1 MKVGIMENQK
11 GFTLIELMI
20 VIAIIGILAS
30 IAIPAYL
37 DYTIR
42 SKVSEGLQL
51 SASAKL
57 AIAETYQSDR
67 AFPASGNASYGLP
80 APGSI
85 SGTYVSSITAAAN
98 TGAITIEYKL
108 ISPGKVDSG
117 DNVTLTPDVSAAGT
131 IRWDCSSITIAPR
144 YIPAVCR
151 L

>member
-1 MKVGIMENQK
+1 MEKQK

-42 SKVSEGLQL
+42 SKVSEGLQPT
-51 SASAKL
+51 ASVKL
-57 AIAETYQSDR
+57 AIAETYQGNGS
-67 AFPASGNASYGLP
+67 FPAASNTSYGLA

-85 SGTYVSSITAAAN
+85 NGTYVSSITAAAN

-108 ISPGKVDSG
+108 IAPGKVDAG
-117 DNVTLTPDVSAAGT
+117 DDVTLTPDISAVGAMQWT
-131 IRWDCSSITIAPR
+131 CTSTSIDAR
-144 YIPAVCR
+144 YIPAICR

>member
-1 MKVGIMENQK
+1 MGKQK

-51 SASAKL
+51 SASVKL
-57 AIAETYQSDR
+57 AIAETYQGNGS
-67 AFPASGNASYGLP
+67 FPAASNPSYGLA

-85 SGTYVSSITAAAN
+85 SGNYVSSITAAAN

-108 ISPGKVDSG
+108 IAFGKVDAG
-117 DNVTLTPDVSAAGT
+117 DDITLTPDVSAAGT
-131 IRWDCSSITIAPR
+131 MMWSCTTTTIDSR

>member
-1 MKVGIMENQK
+1 MKSQK

-51 SASAKL
+51 SASVKL
-57 AIAETYQSDR
+57 AIAETYQGNGS
-67 AFPASGNASYGLP
+67 FPAADNASYGLA

-85 SGTYVSSITAAAN
+85 SGNYVSSVTAAAN

-108 ISPGKVDSG
+108 IAPGKVDAG
-117 DNVTLTPDVSAAGT
+117 DDVTLTPD
-131 IRWDCSSITIAPR
+131 ISSVGAMTWECTSTSIDSR
-144 YIPAVCR
+144 YIPAICR

>member
-1 MKVGIMENQK
+1 MDNQK

-20 VIAIIGILAS
+20 VIAIIGILAA

-67 AFPASGNASYGLP
+67 AFPATGNVSYGLP

-85 SGTYVSSITAAAN
+85 SGTYVSSVTAATN

-108 ISPGKVDSG
+108 ISPGKVDAG

-131 IRWDCSSITIAPR
+131 IKWDCTSITIAPR

>member
-1 MKVGIMENQK
+1 MKSQK

-42 SKVSEGLQL
+42 SKISEGLQL
-51 SASAKL
+51 SASVKL
-57 AIAETYQSDR
+57 AIAETYQSDGI
-67 AFPASGNASYGLP
+67 FPAADNASYGLA

-85 SGTYVSSITAAAN
+85 SGNYVSSVTAAAN

-108 ISPGKVDSG
+108 IAPGKVDAG
-117 DNVTLTPDVSAAGT
+117 DDVTLTPDISSVGAMTWACTSTT
-131 IRWDCSSITIAPR
+131 IDAR
-144 YIPAVCR
+144 YIPAICR